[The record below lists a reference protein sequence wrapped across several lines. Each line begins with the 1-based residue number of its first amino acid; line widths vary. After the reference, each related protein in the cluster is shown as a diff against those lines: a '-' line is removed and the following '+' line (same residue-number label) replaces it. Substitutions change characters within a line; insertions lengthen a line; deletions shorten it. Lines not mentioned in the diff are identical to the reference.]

1 MKLDINEASDD
12 GLDDDENEGLEFIR
26 RRAVIDQMLLR
37 NPKADFSHAIKK
49 YKWGGEDGFF
59 ESKDL

>member
-1 MKLDINEASDD
+1 MDEAEGSAEE
-12 GLDDDENEGLEFIR
+12 LNDDEVEPMTFIR

-37 NPKADFSHAIKK
+37 NPKADFSYAIKK
-49 YKWGGEDGFF
+49 YKWGGEDGAF